1 MPAPSLAPLLRDRRI
16 VVCVGSGGVGKTT
29 TAATLGLG
37 AARAGRRVLVLTID
51 PAKRLANALGI
62 DGLRHDPIEVPRERL
77 AAAGL
82 ALGKGGALFAMML
95 DQKRAFDELVE
106 RHAKETAVR
115 DRIFANPLYRQ
126 ISTTLAGS
134 HEYAAMSKLYE
145 IQAEGGYDLIVLD
158 TPPTANAL
166 DFLDAPQRLSAAIDS
181 PAIGWLTKPY
191 LDAGRFSLKA
201 VGMGA
206 AFVLGRLA
214 RFVGSDFLDE
224 MARFFVEFNQIL
236 GGFRERAQK
245 VYEVLR
251 RRDAAFVLI
260 SSAEPMSVDEAI
272 YFRDRLDEAKLP
284 LGGFVVNRVHPR
296 RAARVHAVHD
306 EAAERQL
313 GLVEAIAE
321 VDRLVDRHR
330 LRARDEDEGRV
341 AAAEHLVHLLRAL
354 AEAAEDLVELDEEA
368 RHLVEEVGADEARQ
382 PAEHERGAHA
392 DGLEREATGVEVGL
406 GQPPDR
412 RRVDGRGEAL
422 RGVEEVE
429 RVRGRRRV
437 EDDEVVATLRL
448 DLVELRHRRV
458 LVRPRERRADLPV
471 EGVGEDAIADRG
483 LLGVPLDELVE
494 RALLIEHHGEERA
507 ALPERQPGRREPL
520 ARHLDG
526 IVPEPV
532 DAERV
537 RQALG
542 RIDRQHQHP
551 PPGARGAEA
560 EGRRGGGLPH
570 AARAHADDDAA
581 VAQEGSE
588 RRRGH
593 GGASFYVFFPADATG
608 VTCCYSD
615 FMLFKKPLRDY
626 LAEYAADHA
635 QVGTRLTH
643 MLGIPMIVAS
653 LPMLPFNPAM
663 AGALFVGGWALQFVG
678 HYVFE
683 KNDPKFF
690 SDPANLLIG
699 VLWVLIEWAQ
709 VFGVELPV
717 PA

>member
-51 PAKRLANALGI
+51 PAKRLANALGL

-296 RAARVHAVHD
+296 RAAGPPLDR
-306 EAAERQL
+306 AA
-313 GLVEAIAE
+313 LVA
-321 VDRLVDRHR
+321 RL
-330 LRARDEDEGRV
+330 EGRPELRGLQPDDV
-341 AAAEHLVHLLRAL
+341 VQLAADLERTRKELDAL
-354 AEAAEDLVELDEEA
+354 AELDAAQIA
-368 RHLVEEVGADEARQ
+368 RLGQRDD
-382 PAEHERGAHA
+382 PAAPVVTVPL
-392 DGLEREATGVEVGL
+392 LERDV
-406 GQPPDR
+406 
-412 RRVDGRGEAL
+412 
-422 RGVEEVE
+422 
-429 RVRGRRRV
+429 
-437 EDDEVVATLRL
+437 
-448 DLVELRHRRV
+448 H
-458 LVRPRERRADLPV
+458 DLPALA
-471 EGVGEDAIADRG
+471 E
-483 LLGVPLDELVE
+483 LLE
-494 RALLIEHHGEERA
+494 
-507 ALPERQPGRREPL
+507 
-520 ARHLDG
+520 
-526 IVPEPV
+526 
-532 DAERV
+532 
-537 RQALG
+537 
-542 RIDRQHQHP
+542 
-551 PPGARGAEA
+551 
-560 EGRRGGGLPH
+560 
-570 AARAHADDDAA
+570 
-581 VAQEGSE
+581 
-588 RRRGH
+588 
-593 GGASFYVFFPADATG
+593 
-608 VTCCYSD
+608 
-615 FMLFKKPLRDY
+615 Y
-626 LAEYAADHA
+626 LA
-635 QVGTRLTH
+635 
-643 MLGIPMIVAS
+643 P
-653 LPMLPFNPAM
+653 
-663 AGALFVGGWALQFVG
+663 
-678 HYVFE
+678 
-683 KNDPKFF
+683 
-690 SDPANLLIG
+690 
-699 VLWVLIEWAQ
+699 
-709 VFGVELPV
+709 
-717 PA
+717 